1 MNNYD
6 RALLFATIKHKGKY
20 RKGLSHKEYITHPIA
35 VSKLV
40 EKYMRDDDE
49 IETFKVAALLHD
61 TIEDGNTTYEELK
74 EIFGEKVAT
83 IVQDLSSNKIE
94 QKKIG
99 KDLYLS
105 NKMLNMNDKTLTL
118 KLCDRL
124 HNVSELIDTSDD
136 FKNKYIKETTYLVNS
151 ILMYRELNQTHLMI
165 INDIMMTIKS
175 IANVNNNTMH
185 KKLLIQYV

>member
-1 MNNYD
+1 
-6 RALLFATIKHKGKY
+6 
-20 RKGLSHKEYITHPIA
+20 
-35 VSKLV
+35 
-40 EKYMRDDDE
+40 
-49 IETFKVAALLHD
+49 
-61 TIEDGNTTYEELK
+61 
-74 EIFGEKVAT
+74 
-83 IVQDLSSNKIE
+83 
-94 QKKIG
+94 
-99 KDLYLS
+99 
-105 NKMLNMNDKTLTL
+105 MNDKTLTL

-175 IANVNNNTMH
+175 IANVNNNAMH